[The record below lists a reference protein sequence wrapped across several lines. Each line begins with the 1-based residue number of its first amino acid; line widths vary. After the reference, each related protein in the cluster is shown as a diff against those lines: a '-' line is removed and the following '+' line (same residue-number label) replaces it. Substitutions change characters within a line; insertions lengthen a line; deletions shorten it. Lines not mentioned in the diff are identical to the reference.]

1 MLNSIL
7 PGSDFELTVRYL
19 LFHFGHFDNIV
30 NSLFGSRV
38 RFFACHSCT
47 MDVSRVTSLVRFL
60 EWLYI
65 SRERARWNNK
75 EVKDGGMIIR
85 GIRDDDFDEEE

>member
-1 MLNSIL
+1 
-7 PGSDFELTVRYL
+7 
-19 LFHFGHFDNIV
+19 
-30 NSLFGSRV
+30 
-38 RFFACHSCT
+38 